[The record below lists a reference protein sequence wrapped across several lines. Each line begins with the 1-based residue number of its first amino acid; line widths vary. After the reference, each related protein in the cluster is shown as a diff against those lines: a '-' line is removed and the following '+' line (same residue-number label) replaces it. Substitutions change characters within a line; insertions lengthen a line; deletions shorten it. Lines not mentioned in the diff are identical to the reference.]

1 MHSAQ
6 CLGKSYSASLCSR
19 KKEFLIWQSTSIPSF
34 NMSWFNNLH
43 LWRLF
48 NNGGYSYRRCL
59 IWSKAGSSSLLC
71 PFKPLPSSGCSR
83 SWPSCSSCKTARLRR
98 RPLPWRPSE
107 RNKWETVYIPWK
119 KRKLLNQDTFASADA
134 VLDACVD
141 VMIAFLVISSNS
153 LSSSEILI
161 LEMEHILQIP

>member
-19 KKEFLIWQSTSIPSF
+19 KKEFLLWQSTSIPSF
-34 NMSWFNNLH
+34 NMSWFNKLH

-71 PFKPLPSSGCSR
+71 PFKPLPSSGCSL

-98 RPLPWRPSE
+98 RLLPWRPS
-107 RNKWETVYIPWK
+107 RCKSCNNWETSM
-119 KRKLLNQDTFASADA
+119 KRDLLNDTFASADA
-134 VLDACVD
+134 VLEAWVD

-161 LEMEHILQIP
+161 LGMEYILHIP